1 MRIYNI
7 DNIEI
12 DKLDIRYNFYINTSN
27 VDMNIINSI
36 VWVLSKEHNINSVSI
51 HRECFEITLGKLTSS
66 WLVNRYYYKNIII
79 LNNKLYL
86 SDNKNDI
93 LIIKRLNKIKKIKNE
108 TSLAM

>member
-1 MRIYNI
+1 MIIYNI

-51 HRECFEITLGKLTSS
+51 HRECFEKILGKLTNS
-66 WLVNRYYYKNIII
+66 WLVNRYYYDLHTN
-79 LNNKLYL
+79 
-86 SDNKNDI
+86 
-93 LIIKRLNKIKKIKNE
+93 
-108 TSLAM
+108 